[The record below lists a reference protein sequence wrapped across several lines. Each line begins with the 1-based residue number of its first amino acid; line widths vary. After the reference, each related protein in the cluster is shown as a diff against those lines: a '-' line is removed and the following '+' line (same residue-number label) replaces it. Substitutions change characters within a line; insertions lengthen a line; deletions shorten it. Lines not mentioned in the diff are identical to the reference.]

1 MRLAFALLA
10 AVVASLPAQ
19 SFAHAP
25 KVGENG
31 GAQTDAGGF
40 HVQLVAK
47 ETSIDVY
54 LRDHSNSAVPTAGFK
69 GAAILVIDGKPLRI
83 ELSAA
88 GDNRLT
94 GTAPVALPQAPKG
107 AVLITTST
115 GSIAQGKFQ

>member
-1 MRLAFALLA
+1 MRLAIALVTA
-10 AVVASLPAQ
+10 ALTILPAG

-31 GAQTDAGGF
+31 GAQTDAGNF
-40 HVQLVAK
+40 HVELVAK
-47 ETSIDVY
+47 ETNIEVF
-54 LRDHSNSAVPTAGFK
+54 LRDHSNNAVATAGFK
-69 GAAILVIDGKPLRI
+69 GAAILVIEGKPLRI
-83 ELSAA
+83 ELSPG

-115 GSIAQGKFQ
+115 GSTAQGKFQ

>member
-1 MRLAFALLA
+1 MRLAIALLTA
-10 AVVASLPAQ
+10 ALAILPAG

-31 GAQTDAGGF
+31 GAQTDAGNY
-40 HVQLVAK
+40 HVELVAK
-47 ETSIDVY
+47 ETNIEVF
-54 LRDHSNSAVPTAGFK
+54 LRDHSNKAVATTGFK

-83 ELSAA
+83 ELSPA

-107 AVLITTST
+107 AVLITTSSGNT
-115 GSIAQGKFQ
+115 AQGKFQ

>member
-1 MRLAFALLA
+1 MRLAIALLA
-10 AVVASLPAQ
+10 AVLASLPAQ

-31 GAQTDAGGF
+31 GPQTDAGSF
-40 HVQLVAK
+40 HVELVAN
-47 ETSIDVY
+47 ESNIDVY
-54 LRDHSNSAVPTAGFK
+54 VRDHSNRAVHTAGFK
-69 GAAILVIDGKPLRI
+69 GAAILLVDGKPLRI
-83 ELSAA
+83 ELSPA

-115 GSIAQGKFQ
+115 GSTAQGKFQ